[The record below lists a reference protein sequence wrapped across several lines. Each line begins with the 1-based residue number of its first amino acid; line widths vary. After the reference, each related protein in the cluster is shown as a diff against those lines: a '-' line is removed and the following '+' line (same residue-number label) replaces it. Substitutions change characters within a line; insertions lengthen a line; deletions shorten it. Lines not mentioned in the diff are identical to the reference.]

1 MAWELATFGS
11 GLLETDPEAVGAL
24 AREGR
29 AFAGVDLEV
38 VPPGAPVRITH
49 VLDAVEP
56 RIRPDGRAAFPTSG
70 RAGEGRTNRLAGVA
84 VVSCL
89 DFPGEER
96 PLHEQESL
104 IDLAGPAA
112 ELTPFAEMTTVV
124 LTFRAAQDAGN
135 EEAEAAARRVTLATA
150 ELLASPTL
158 DAEPENVERFELG
171 AADASLPAV
180 VALVQLSDLG
190 PLYYQYVY
198 RVPAGGAGL
207 PRTVDPAEVLDG
219 ALTCGEYHWA
229 ALRNPTIFFQRN
241 ELVRALYHE
250 HGRRLRFAG
259 VVLVRGYEQT
269 AEDKERAAAQAA
281 SAAAELGAAAAVIT
295 TDGGGNSHTDTMLTC
310 RACERAGIRTAVV
323 VAEMAD
329 PETTN
334 PGLTDWVPEA
344 DCVISVGN
352 AEELVAAWKPDRVL
366 GGDVLL
372 DGTRADEAGPVPV
385 RNYLGATN
393 QMGQLDL
400 TAVAW

>member
-1 MAWELATFGS
+1 MAWELATYGPR
-11 GLLETDPEAVGAL
+11 LLEADPEAVDALARDEGAL
-24 AREGR
+24 A
-29 AFAGVDLEV
+29 GVELEV
-38 VPPGAPVRITH
+38 VPPGAAVRITH

-70 RAGEGRTNRLAGVA
+70 RAGDGGTNRLAGVA
-84 VVSCL
+84 VVTCL

-112 ELTPFAEMTTVV
+112 ELTPFGAMTSVV
-124 LTFRAAQDAGN
+124 LTFRAAQGAGN

-158 DAEPENVERFELG
+158 AAEPENVERFELG
-171 AADASLPAV
+171 EVDRPLPAV
-180 VALVQLSDLG
+180 VALLQLSDLG

-198 RVPAGGAGL
+198 GVPAGEAGL
-207 PRTVDPAEVLDG
+207 PRAVDPAEVLDG
-219 ALTCGEYHWA
+219 AITCGEYHWA

-241 ELVRALYHE
+241 ELVRALYRE
-250 HGRRLRFAG
+250 HGQRLRFAG
-259 VVLVRGYEQT
+259 VVLMRGYEQT
-269 AEDKERAAAQAA
+269 AEDKERAAAEAA
-281 SAAAELGAAAAVIT
+281 SVAAELGANAAIIT

-310 RACERAGIRTAVV
+310 RACERAGIRTAVI

-334 PGLTDWVPEA
+334 SGLTDWVPEA

-352 AEELVAAWKPDRVL
+352 AEELVRAWKPDRVL
-366 GGDVLL
+366 GGDILL
-372 DGTRADEAGPVPV
+372 DGTPADEAGAVPV